1 MPSHENAR
9 ALQGTHRARRERL
22 TRGALLFS
30 ALLTAGAVLAIFGFL
45 AWLSLPLFGAE
56 GLAKVLSWRWRPFE
70 GEFGILPMLCGSLFL
85 SVSAMALAM
94 PLGIGLCC
102 FVRGAG
108 PGRAAAPVLALVKFM
123 TSVPTVIYGF
133 AAVFLLVPLVRSALG
148 GSGFS
153 WLAAALVLGLLVLPT
168 VVLVLDAQLA
178 LVEPRTRLAA
188 AALGFGRAVGDTLLP
203 LMLAGNAPQVPGSL
217 LDPLRTLTA
226 HIALVV
232 ATDVHSTAYLSLF
245 AGGLILFAVTV
256 AEPDVR
262 VLALQVDMV
271 SGGQIPGSL
280 LVLTVALGVGIFVAL
295 ALLRIV
301 LNVPITYLLAGGYG
315 VVIVLSLFTP
325 ATFVPVAFDAG
336 GVTTGP
342 MTVPFILA
350 IGLGT
355 ASVLRGRSNLAD
367 GFGLVGLASIGPI
380 IGMMVLGLVFG

>member
-1 MPSHENAR
+1 MPR
-9 ALQGTHRARRERL
+9 DLREI
-22 TRGALLFS
+22 TREVTLAVVPFTLMIILLHFSIVRMPPETFAQFLIGA
-30 ALLTAGAVLAIFGFL
+30 TMVL
-45 AWLSLPLFGAE
+45 
-56 GLAKVLSWRWRPFE
+56 
-70 GEFGILPMLCGSLFL
+70 
-85 SVSAMALAM
+85 
-94 PLGIGLCC
+94 
-102 FVRGAG
+102 
-108 PGRAAAPVLALVKFM
+108 
-123 TSVPTVIYGF
+123 
-133 AAVFLLVPLVRSALG
+133 
-148 GSGFS
+148 
-153 WLAAALVLGLLVLPT
+153 LGLLFFL
-168 VVLVLDAQLA
+168 
-178 LVEPRTRLAA
+178 
-188 AALGFGRAVGDTLLP
+188 LGVRVGLLP
-203 LMLAGNAPQVPGSL
+203 LGEAIGADLPNRGSM
-217 LDPLRTLTA
+217 A
-226 HIALVV
+226 VIMIVGFIV
-232 ATDVHSTAYLSLF
+232 A
-245 AGGLILFAVTV
+245 FAVTV